1 MWLTRVS
8 ILRPVAISMFVLALV
23 LLGYQSL
30 QRTPVDLYPDISF
43 PFVTVLTV
51 YPGAGP
57 EEVEDTVTKP
67 IEDAV
72 SGISNLKSVTST
84 SSEGVSVVGL
94 EFYIGTNVDVAAS
107 DVRER
112 VASTRRSLPRDI
124 DDPVVRKFE
133 VSAIPVVSLAMSSPR
148 PPVQLR
154 KLADDV
160 VKYRLGQLPGV
171 AAATVAGGDVREIQ
185 VRVDK
190 GRLDAYGLSISQI
203 NQILAAEN
211 LNIPAGTVK
220 EPAREFAVRAVGQ
233 FPNARAIEDVRIPT
247 PGGTIRMRDIATVG
261 DSVAER
267 DVYTRLNGNDTVAI
281 TIQKQSGAN
290 TVAVV
295 DAVRSELERLTG
307 KRYIEPGFFERL
319 RPARRAAAPILP
331 KDVNITVAYDQS
343 QFIKDTLAEVRNSL
357 LLGALLAVLVV
368 FFFLHTLR
376 GTFIVALAIPT
387 SLMATFVPVH
397 FAGFTLNMM
406 VLLAMSLSVGI
417 LVDDSIVVLEN
428 IYRHLSLGEPPR
440 EAAFNGRT
448 EIGLAAITITMVDVV
463 VFVPIAF
470 MGGIVGQFFRQF
482 GITVACATLF
492 SLFVSFT
499 LTPML
504 ASRWAKREDVL
515 LEEAGLKPAHAGAGA
530 GNPGSSGNP
539 GPRAN
544 PGGLQRLYRR
554 LDSFYS
560 WLDRGY
566 RRTLAWAL
574 DNRLAV
580 MLIGPICLFGAV
592 LPAASG
598 KTDLVMSAIIVALSL
613 AGIILCR
620 PSGRRAVAI
629 VAGAVLILGHA
640 FKSPLGAE
648 FMPRVDQ
655 GQFSLSAEMPA
666 GTSLTASD
674 RVVRRIEQALLDKKQ
689 FPEIKNVFATVG
701 SSAAGLVSAG
711 SQGANY
717 SELSVVLVDKT
728 ERKRTLWQVMEAAH
742 DVGHALTVADIKTT
756 SSGMGGGGSDQPLQL
771 ELTSDDSDALLR
783 VADRIEPLMA
793 KVPGTTD
800 VDISWRVG
808 KPELRATVD
817 RIRAA
822 SYGLTSAQIASALR
836 TSIEGST
843 DTRLREAGKEYDI
856 RVRLRPSDRRTPD
869 DIADVIVGTT
879 PAGPVRLREVANLRP
894 ESGPTKVDRKN
905 RQRMVAVTGDVLPGY
920 FLNNVRG
927 EVDKAIQDVN
937 LETVTARWGGEVEQQ
952 QESSGYL
959 FSALFLSIG
968 LVFILMAALFE
979 SLLSPFVIMFSL
991 PMALVGGL
999 LALIITNKSVSIVSM
1014 VGFIML
1020 VGLVGKNAILLVDY
1034 TNTLRTRGYE
1044 RNAAVLE
1051 AGPTRLRPILMTTL
1065 AMIFG
1070 MLPTALALGRGS
1082 EFRAPMAIAVIGGL
1096 ILSTLLTLVFI
1107 PTLYTL
1113 VDDLARKMGL
1123 PGVTQRTEAM

>member
-72 SGISNLKSVTST
+72 SGISNLKNVEST

-112 VASTRRSLPRDI
+112 VASARRSLPRDI

-154 KLADDV
+154 KIADDV

-171 AAATVAGGDVREIQ
+171 AAATVAGGDIREIQ

-190 GRLDAYGLSISQI
+190 GRLDAYGLSISQV
-203 NQILAAEN
+203 NQLLAAEN

-247 PGGTIRMRDIATVG
+247 PGGVIRLRDIATVS

-267 DVYTRLNGNDTVAI
+267 DVLTRLNGNDTVAL
-281 TIQKQSGAN
+281 TVQKESGAN

-307 KRYIEPGFFERL
+307 KQYLERGFLERL
-319 RPARRAAAPILP
+319 RGGRRAAAPILP

-357 LLGALLAVLVV
+357 ILGALLAVLVV
-368 FFFLHTLR
+368 FFFLHTVR

-515 LEEAGLKPAHAGAGA
+515 SEEARLQPAHAAAGA
-530 GNPGSSGNP
+530 GNP

-544 PGGLQRLYRR
+544 PGGPQRVYHL
-554 LDSFYS
+554 LDGFYS
-560 WLDRGY
+560 SLDRRY
-566 RRTLAWAL
+566 RQTLAWAL

-580 MLIGPICLFGAV
+580 MLIGPISLFGAV

-598 KTDLVMSAIIVALSL
+598 KTALIMSAIIVALSL
-613 AGIILCR
+613 AGIIFCR

-640 FKSPLGAE
+640 FKSPLGGE

-666 GTSLTASD
+666 GTSLAASN
-674 RVVRRIEQALLDKKQ
+674 RVVRRVERALLDKKQ
-689 FPEIKNVFATVG
+689 FPEIKNVFASVG

-742 DVGHALTVADIKTT
+742 DVGHSLTVADIKTT
-756 SSGMGGGGSDQPLQL
+756 SSGMGGRGSEQPLQL

-783 VADRIEPLMA
+783 VAEHIKPLMA

-800 VDISWRVG
+800 VDVSWRVG
-808 KPELRATVD
+808 KPELRASVD

-822 SYGLTSAQIASALR
+822 SYGLTSAEIASALR
-836 TSIEGST
+836 TSVEGST
-843 DTRLREAGKEYDI
+843 DTRLREGGKEYDI
-856 RVRLRPSDRRTPD
+856 RVRLRPSDRGTAD

-894 ESGPTKVDRKN
+894 ETGPTKVDRKN

-920 FLNNVRG
+920 FLSNVRG
-927 EVDKAIQDVN
+927 EIDKAIQNVN

-979 SLLSPFVIMFSL
+979 SLLSPFIIMFSL
-991 PMALVGGL
+991 PMALIGAM
-999 LALIITNKSVSIVSM
+999 LALVITNKSMSIVSM
-1014 VGFIML
+1014 VGFVML
-1020 VGLVGKNAILLVDY
+1020 AGLVCKNAILLVDY

-1082 EFRAPMAIAVIGGL
+1082 EWRAPMAIAVIGGL
-1096 ILSTLLTLVFI
+1096 IVSTLLTLVFI

-1113 VDDLARKMGL
+1113 VDDLAKKIGL

>member
-72 SGISNLKSVTST
+72 SGISNLKNVEST

-112 VASTRRSLPRDI
+112 VASARRSLPRDI

-190 GRLDAYGLSISQI
+190 GRLDAYGLSISQV
-203 NQILAAEN
+203 NQMLVADN
-211 LNIPAGTVK
+211 LNIPGGTVK
-220 EPAREFAVRAVGQ
+220 EQAREFAVRAVGQ

-247 PGGTIRMRDIATVG
+247 PGGIIRLRDIASVR

-267 DVYTRLNGNDTVAI
+267 DVYTRLNGNDTVSI

-295 DAVRSELERLTG
+295 DAARSELERLTG
-307 KRYIEPGFFERL
+307 KQYLERGLLGRL
-319 RPARRAAAPILP
+319 RPRPAAAPILP
-331 KDVNITVAYDQS
+331 KDVSITVAYDQS

-357 LLGALLAVLVV
+357 ILGALLAVLVV
-368 FFFLHTLR
+368 FFFLHTVR

-515 LEEAGLKPAHAGAGA
+515 LQEAGPEPAHAGAGA

-554 LDSFYS
+554 LDGFYS
-560 WLDRGY
+560 WLDRRY

-598 KTDLVMSAIIVALSL
+598 KTALVMSAIIVALSL
-613 AGIILCR
+613 LGIVFCHA
-620 PSGRRAVAI
+620 SARRAVAI

-666 GTSLTASD
+666 GTSLAASD
-674 RVVRRIEQALLDKKQ
+674 RVVRRIERALLDKKQ

-742 DVGHALTVADIKTT
+742 DVGHSLTVADIKTT
-756 SSGMGGGGSDQPLQL
+756 SSGMGGRGSDQPLQL

-783 VADRIEPLMA
+783 VADRIKPLMA

-800 VDISWRVG
+800 VDVSWRVG
-808 KPELRATVD
+808 KPELRASVD

-822 SYGLTSAQIASALR
+822 SYGLTSAEIASALR
-836 TSIEGST
+836 TSVEGST
-843 DTRLREAGKEYDI
+843 DTRLREGGKEYDI
-856 RVRLRPSDRRTPD
+856 RVRLRPSDRGTAD

-894 ESGPTKVDRKN
+894 ETGPTKVDRKN

-927 EVDKAIQDVN
+927 EIDKAIQNVN

-1020 VGLVGKNAILLVDY
+1020 VGLVCKNAILLVDY